1 MSTIGKPPVS
11 GMNCDPTKN
20 LFGSSIM
27 TKKEC
32 ADAASFR
39 IEETKTCALSYLDKA
54 KRLYLQGS
62 EAVKGA
68 YTKVATPV
76 VERFNECVNDG
87 TVRVSKEGPLGKG
100 EKAMSEPSAVCGF
113 VKDSSEK
120 ASSAYASAKAAA
132 NTCIADGT
140 YGTTTVKGENGAADV
155 VTPTPNRLC
164 GFAKAAN
171 DGYITPGMA
180 SASSAWAS
188 FKGMFS
194 GKIFG
199 REVTGKDVGTVV
211 AAVVAAVVTV
221 KAVQWLMTPAK
232 KKVSGFNLKF

>member
-68 YTKVATPV
+68 YTKVTTPV

-87 TVRVSKEGPLGKG
+87 TVRVTKGPLKG
-100 EKAMSEPSAVCGF
+100 ATVSEPSAICGF

-132 NTCIADGT
+132 NACIAEGED
-140 YGTTTVKGENGAADV
+140 YGRSVLPAGEEGPIDR
-155 VTPTPNRLC
+155 PHRLC

-180 SASSAWAS
+180 SASSAWTS
-188 FKGMFS
+188 FKRYVLR
-194 GKIFG
+194 K
-199 REVTGKDVGTVV
+199 
-211 AAVVAAVVTV
+211 
-221 KAVQWLMTPAK
+221 
-232 KKVSGFNLKF
+232 NLWT

>member
-1 MSTIGKPPVS
+1 MFSFGVKPPVCATTCDPYRSPLGSAVLGTKKCANSEFVLDAMKKSSFHS
-11 GMNCDPTKN
+11 GMSP
-20 LFGSSIM
+20 LPYSERVRRFY
-27 TKKEC
+27 
-32 ADAASFR
+32 DAV
-39 IEETKTCALSYLDKA
+39 T
-54 KRLYLQGS
+54 
-62 EAVKGA
+62 
-68 YTKVATPV
+68 TPV

-87 TVRVSKEGPLGKG
+87 TVRVSKEGPLGEG

-120 ASSAYASAKAAA
+120 ASSAYASVKATA
-132 NTCIADGT
+132 NTCIAHGT
-140 YGTTTVKGENGAADV
+140 YGTDTYEGPAGAKDV
-155 VTPTPNRLC
+155 VFRTPNRLC
-164 GFAKAAN
+164 GFAKAAT

-180 SASSAWAS
+180 SASSAWTS

>member
-1 MSTIGKPPVS
+1 MSEVNFSIAPGVSGRPASNWAEDAAAGQKPSWYTPPVE
-11 GMNCDPTKN
+11 TVWAKVV
-20 LFGSSIM
+20 
-27 TKKEC
+27 K
-32 ADAASFR
+32 SFNGF
-39 IEETKTCALSYLDKA
+39 ISAGTN
-54 KRLYLQGS
+54 
-62 EAVKGA
+62 A
-68 YTKVATPV
+68 YTKVTTPV

-87 TVRVSKEGPLGKG
+87 TVRVTKGPLKG
-100 EKAMSEPSAVCGF
+100 ATVSEPSAVCGF

-132 NTCIADGT
+132 NACIAEGED
-140 YGTTTVKGENGAADV
+140 YGRSVLPAGEEGPIDR
-155 VTPTPNRLC
+155 PHRLC